1 MGRESESLVE
11 KMGDMFHNMESLTH
25 RSSGRRTSLGGDQD
39 SNNNY
44 NNSDF
49 GINNKFLRTGPVE
62 MIREVEEDEGNER
75 DERNSVFSMIVKD
88 DVTKAKDKMAEYVLI
103 IQEMADEIENL
114 DLENQRLEEAIDSA
128 STELENQRE
137 RVKELLQDLDE
148 TNKKNIVI
156 LQKMEKSY
164 TEQEHLEM
172 LLEDQKKLTKQKA
185 NLTGRMGEEEEQL
198 MMQENE
204 NLMEQNL
211 QLQNK
216 LGFLEER
223 LQGKE
228 KEHDMACSNIDSLAN
243 SKHKVLLELAEISG
257 ERDQYMTKLEKLKAE
272 IACEREERGDREE
285 LLEIELQAEIERL
298 SKENRELESQVCH
311 LATKNLQLNKEIEF
325 MRDSFRNENS
335 VLMIN
340 DHSRTYVMDMSMQNN
355 NTFLQN
361 NNHNQSRILDMS
373 GLNRTTNFGNE

>member
-1 MGRESESLVE
+1 MGRESESLVD
-11 KMGDMFHNMESLTH
+11 KMGDMFHNMESLTQ
-25 RSSGRRTSLGGDQD
+25 RSSGRRTSLGCDPD
-39 SNNNY
+39 ANNSY
-44 NNSDF
+44 NHSDF
-49 GINNKFLRTGPVE
+49 GINQKFLQTGPVE
-62 MIREVEEDEGNER
+62 MIREVEEEEGNDR
-75 DERNSVFSMIVKD
+75 DERASVFSMVVKD

-103 IQEMADEIENL
+103 IQEMAEEIEAM
-114 DLENQRLEEAIDSA
+114 DLENQRLEEGLDGA
-128 STELENQRE
+128 SIELEGQRE
-137 RVKELLQDLDE
+137 RVKELLHDLDQ
-148 TNKKNIVI
+148 TNKKNLVI
-156 LQKMEKSY
+156 LHKMEKSY
-164 TEQEHLEM
+164 FEQERLETQ
-172 LLEDQKKLTKQKA
+172 LEDQKKLTRQKA

-228 KEHDMACSNIDSLAN
+228 KEHDLVCSNIDSLAN
-243 SKHKVLLELAEISG
+243 SKHKVLLELAETSG
-257 ERDQYMTKLEKLKAE
+257 ERDQYMTKLERLKEA
-272 IACEREERGDREE
+272 IAMEREERGDREE
-285 LLEIELQAEIERL
+285 LFERESHTEIERL
-298 SKENRELESQVCH
+298 NKENRELESQVCH

-361 NNHNQSRILDMS
+361 HNNQSRILDMS